1 MRHIITESQLKS
13 IVKNSV
19 ERILKESHSGFN
31 GDLLE
36 EARMIANE
44 VVECYNKTHRINVLH
59 RIEWLNGID
68 VVVLDSNSII
78 GTAIDLSCFEPK
90 NLVNI
95 YINPSIVNDDKL
107 YSLIYHE
114 LGHLYVFLKN
124 KRRFYADNDIKT
136 PPQGYESD
144 DDFRKVNKVLYRFKT
159 DEIKARCFETV
170 AWLKQCDER
179 NITVSLKDLYS
190 SRCSDIT
197 MMKNF
202 VNELKVCTVDDGS
215 TTSST
220 IKSLY
225 TYGITPIRKHK
236 NPTYSEMH
244 SAVLSFLQNRLDKFQ
259 RRIDKIYTDYKLGS
273 GIFSRTKHNSPINES
288 IAANDNV
295 LDKIYISWGTESA
308 YDPSKFKSKENVPYG
323 DDEKSHFAMVNKPWW
338 GLWASPVDSKRSW
351 IDFIGSWFK
360 KKKVLDQ
367 KHFCFKLKPDT
378 KVYVIKNFEDIA
390 RYATLDIYSN
400 VIGKSIDFNQIYED
414 GYDAIFVSEEALIKY
429 GQNFPFNGANLLY
442 SYDVESLCVLRKEC
456 IVPYTEDEI
465 EEFVISQMP
474 MQSLANNSEDES
486 DRRRYKTT
494 IVKKT
499 DEFRGRNNN
508 ADAKSPTRLFG
519 NQHPAIAA
527 QGDPNDRYAKRA
539 RDYDGTYSSLWKNR
553 NK

>member
-1 MRHIITESQLKS
+1 MKYIITESLLKH

-19 ERILKESHSGFN
+19 ERVLKESHSGIN
-31 GDLLE
+31 SDLLE
-36 EARMIANE
+36 EARIIANE
-44 VVECYNKTHRINVLH
+44 AVECYNKTHQINVTH
-59 RIEWLNGID
+59 RIEWLNNID
-68 VVVLDSNSII
+68 VVILDSNSII
-78 GTAIDLSCFEPK
+78 GTAINLSHFESI

-95 YINPSIVNDDKL
+95 YINPSILNDDKL

-136 PPQGYESD
+136 PQGYESD

-159 DEIKARCFETV
+159 DEIKARCFETA

-179 NITVSLKDLYS
+179 DITVSLNELYS
-190 SRCSDIT
+190 SRCTDIM

-202 VNELKVCTVDDGS
+202 IKELKACTVDDGS
-215 TTSST
+215 ARSST
-220 IKSLY
+220 IKRLY
-225 TYGITPIRKHK
+225 IYGIKPIKKH
-236 NPTYSEMH
+236 NDPTYNEMYD
-244 SAVLSFLQNRLDKFQ
+244 AVLSFLQNRLDKFQ
-259 RRIDKIYTDYKLGS
+259 RRIDKIYADYKLGN
-273 GIFSRTKHNSPINES
+273 GIFNRTQHSSSINES
-288 IAANDNV
+288 INANDNI
-295 LDKIYISWGTESA
+295 LGKIYISWGTESA
-308 YDPSKFKSKENVPYG
+308 YDPRKFKSKENVSYG

-390 RYATLDIYSN
+390 RYATLDIYSD

-414 GYDAIFVSEEALIKY
+414 GYDAIFVTEEALIKY

-474 MQSLANNSEDES
+474 MQSLVNNSEEGT

-494 IVKKT
+494 IAKNT

-508 ADAKSPTRLFG
+508 VDAKSPTRLFG

-527 QGDPNDRYAKRA
+527 QGNADDKRTKRA
-539 RDYDGTYSSLWKNR
+539 RDYDGTCDSLWKS
-553 NK
+553 KSK

>member
-1 MRHIITESQLKS
+1 MKHIITESLLKH
-13 IVKNSV
+13 IVKNSI
-19 ERILKESHSGFN
+19 ERVLKESHSGIN
-31 GDLLE
+31 SDLLE

-44 VVECYNKTHRINVLH
+44 VTECYNKTHRINVLH
-59 RIEWLNGID
+59 RIEWLNNID

-78 GTAIDLSCFEPK
+78 GTSIDLSHFESI
-90 NLVNI
+90 NLVNV
-95 YINPSIVNDDKL
+95 YINPSVVNDDKL

-136 PPQGYESD
+136 PQGYESD

-159 DEIKARCFETV
+159 DEIKARCFETA
-170 AWLKQCDER
+170 AWLKQCNER
-179 NITVSLKDLYS
+179 DITVSLNELYS
-190 SRCSDIT
+190 SRCTDIM

-202 VNELKVCTVDDGS
+202 IKELKACTVDDGS
-215 TTSST
+215 ARSST

-225 TYGITPIRKHK
+225 IYGIKSIRKHK
-236 NPTYSEMH
+236 NPTYSEMYN
-244 SAVLSFLQNRLDKFQ
+244 AVLSFLQNRLDKFQ
-259 RRIDKIYTDYKLGS
+259 RRIDKIYADYKLGN
-273 GIFSRTKHNSPINES
+273 GIFGRTQHSYSINES
-288 IAANDNV
+288 INANDNV
-295 LDKIYISWGTESA
+295 LDKIYISWGTESS
-308 YDPSKFKSKENVPYG
+308 YDPKKFKSKERVPYG
-323 DDEKSHFAMVNKPWW
+323 DNEKSHFAMVNKPWW

-367 KHFCFKLKPDT
+367 KYFCFKLKPDA

-390 RYATLDIYSN
+390 RYATLDIYSD
-400 VIGKSIDFNQIYED
+400 VIGKSIDFSQIYED
-414 GYDAIFVSEEALIKY
+414 GYDAIFVGEEALIKY

-474 MQSLANNSEDES
+474 MQSLVNNSEEES

-494 IVKKT
+494 IAKNT

-508 ADAKSPTRLFG
+508 VDAKSPTRLFG

-527 QGDPNDRYAKRA
+527 QGNAEDKRTKRA
-539 RDYDGTYSSLWKNR
+539 RDYNGTYGSLWKS
-553 NK
+553 KSK